1 VTGHCSILANNIGKN
16 IDGNVLDPY
25 PLPSPP
31 TNNPQEEQKK
41 GIVYSDD

>member
-1 VTGHCSILANNIGKN
+1 VTGHCSTLANNIGKN

-25 PLPSPP
+25 PPPPP
-31 TNNPQEEQKK
+31 TSNLQKEQKK